1 MKPSNHICAALFLLL
16 SGCGTNA
23 PKQPTPSPT
32 VKAVACELV
41 PCRLSAR
48 PALVTNEDA
57 LAAIDAAEADL
68 LSCAVQVLDCIQ
80 KQEAADVLGGRA
92 DDQ

>member
-1 MKPSNHICAALFLLL
+1 M

-32 VKAVACELV
+32 VKPVACELV

-57 LAAIDAAEADL
+57 LAAIDAAERDL
-68 LSCAVQVLDCIQ
+68 LACAVQVLDCIQ
-80 KQEAADVLGGRA
+80 KQEASARA
-92 DDQ
+92 TESEAGL